1 MSKSSK
7 ISLNTDET
15 ICLPPETFYSCNVE
29 EDFDNE
35 TYFVKSKSVKTND
48 NKKETTK
55 PRVNNSSLRFLLGK
69 ILKKCL
75 IIKLKSTGQIIIKRF
90 KKNEQNKT
98 LFMILMK
105 CLILNSILSNEIL
118 NVL

>member
-35 TYFVKSKSVKTND
+35 TYFVKSKWVKTND

-55 PRVNNSSLRFLLGK
+55 LRVNNSFTSFPFRKDIKEVLDNKVEEFWTNYNKK
-69 ILKKCL
+69 IQKERAKQD
-75 IIKLKSTGQIIIKRF
+75 IVNDIDEVSDF
-90 KKNEQNKT
+90 E
-98 LFMILMK
+98 
-105 CLILNSILSNEIL
+105 LNSE
-118 NVL
+118 

>member
-55 PRVNNSSLRFLLGK
+55 PRVNNSFTSFPFRKDIKEVLDNKVEEFWTNYIQRNKHSVLHVLKYIFEIIITATK
-69 ILKKCL
+69 IKL
-75 IIKLKSTGQIIIKRF
+75 IIIH
-90 KKNEQNKT
+90 
-98 LFMILMK
+98 
-105 CLILNSILSNEIL
+105 
-118 NVL
+118 NV

>member
-15 ICLPPETFYSCNVE
+15 ICLPPETFYSCNI

-55 PRVNNSSLRFLLGK
+55 PRVNNSFTSFPFRKDIKEVLDNKVEEFSTNYNKK
-69 ILKKCL
+69 IQKERAKQD
-75 IIKLKSTGQIIIKRF
+75 IVYDIDEVSDF
-90 KKNEQNKT
+90 E
-98 LFMILMK
+98 
-105 CLILNSILSNEIL
+105 LNSE
-118 NVL
+118 